1 MALSAHL
8 RLKNSLK
15 LSPNIEQS
23 VNLLKSNEIEIELL
37 INDFL
42 SKNPYLQLDDSEKF
56 NLNYSASVIENNEEN
71 ISENN
76 IYGFS
81 LKDYLLNNLFDL
93 GLDYEDEVLA
103 RLIIDYIDDNGY
115 LKEDYDFFITE
126 LALDS
131 DTANKKIKNLIL
143 KLNTIS
149 SPGIGARNLKECLI
163 FQLDQFIQNQV
174 ALDSKKII
182 ENHLADLAN
191 KNFKKIAKNLNLP
204 PDHIIKCNEF
214 IVSLNPKPGLAYL
227 SSDTSQF
234 ITPDII
240 IKNNGSKFDISL
252 KNNYDSLKLFN
263 LKKDEVDDK
272 DSYNQAK
279 WFIKNLNYRKINIIR
294 VVNCIFSHH
303 KEFLNKNIL
312 KSSLNI
318 KTIAKELEIHEST
331 VSRIVNNK
339 FIETP
344 HGIFELKYFFIN
356 EVNNTSNKAILDKI
370 KAIIRHEDKAK
381 PLSDSQILLTLGK
394 ENITIS
400 RRTVAKYREQL
411 EILSASK
418 RKKGT

>member
-8 RLKNSLK
+8 TLKNSLK

-42 SKNPYLQLDDSEKF
+42 SKNPYLQLDDSEKIT
-56 NLNYSASVIENNEEN
+56 LNYSASVIENNEEN

-103 RLIIDYIDDNGY
+103 RLIIDYIDENGY
-115 LKEDYDFFITE
+115 LKKDYDFLITE
-126 LALDS
+126 LALNS
-131 DTANKKIKNLIL
+131 DTANKKIKNIIL

-149 SPGIGARNLKECLI
+149 SPGIGARNLQECLI

-174 ALDSKKII
+174 VFDSKKII
-182 ENHLADLAN
+182 ENHIKDLAN
-191 KNFKKIAKNLNLP
+191 KNFEKISKNLSLP
-204 PDHIIKCNEF
+204 LDHIIKCNEL

-234 ITPDII
+234 IIPDVI
-240 IKNNGSKFDISL
+240 IKNNEKKFDVSL
-252 KNNYDSLKLFN
+252 KNSYDSLKLFN
-263 LKKDEVDDK
+263 LKKNEINDK
-272 DSYNQAK
+272 DAYNQAK
-279 WFIKNLNYRKINIIR
+279 WFIKSLNYRKINIIR
-294 VVNCIFSHH
+294 VVNAIFSHH
-303 KEFLNKNIL
+303 KEFLSENIL

-318 KTIAKELEIHEST
+318 KTIANKLEIHEST
-331 VSRIVNNK
+331 VSRIINNK
-339 FIETP
+339 FVETP

-356 EVNNTSNKAILDKI
+356 EVNNTSNKTILDKI
-370 KAIIRHEDKAK
+370 KAIIRDEDKAN
-381 PLSDSQILLTLGK
+381 PLSDSQILLTLSK

-400 RRTVAKYREQL
+400 RRTVSKYREQL
-411 EILSASK
+411 GILSASK
-418 RKKGT
+418 RKKGA